1 MTKSE
6 ILFFELL
13 QVCTGARNCLKH
25 SYSDE
30 DWEGALQI
38 AREQTVTGVMMTA
51 LERLPKEQLPSKVM
65 LLQWLGLGQIVVDNS
80 KKLADASREVIRYFR
95 ENGFACHILKGSS
108 VARYYPVPLRRTS
121 GDVDVWLDG
130 TREEIYDFARKF
142 DKDGKLYGVN
152 YHHIHFHLMDDVHIE
167 VHIWPSS
174 LSSPLRNRRL
184 QKFCN
189 LHRPTMDTD
198 MPSLAFDRVF
208 ILLHG
213 FQHLCGHGVGLRQL
227 MDYYYV
233 LKQSFDD
240 NDDDNDND
248 NDNLNA
254 NLNDDEFRALKARRA
269 AKACTNDDDDVDV
282 NANLND
288 DVDVNDNDD
297 DEWRR
302 ESVYWITQLGMK
314 RFAEGLM
321 WVFQRVFG
329 MEEKY
334 LLFKPNE
341 KEGKFIMEEVMQT
354 GNMGHSETRNWGSLK
369 TPLSRFFYNL
379 RRDLHLATH
388 YPHEALWQ
396 PFFSLWT
403 YAWRMRKGLLKDG
416 GD

>member
-13 QVCTGARNCLKH
+13 QVCTGARDCLKH

-189 LHRPTMDTD
+189 LHRPTMETD

-233 LKQSFDD
+233 LKQSFDE
-240 NDDDNDND
+240 NDDV
-248 NDNLNA
+248 NDNLN
-254 NLNDDEFRALKARRA
+254 
-269 AKACTNDDDDVDV
+269 
-282 NANLND
+282 
-288 DVDVNDNDD
+288 

-403 YAWRMRKGLLKDG
+403 YVWRMRKGLLKDG